1 MTVKEVV
8 AALKSAKT
16 IVLGYGANAVP
27 FNKDDMLVMDAYGGY
42 IVDEI
47 KALEGDYYEVNIAM
61 RPVKAGDM

>member
-16 IVLGYGANAVP
+16 IVLGYGANSVP
-27 FNKDDMLVMDAYGGY
+27 FSKDDMLMMDAYGGY

-47 KALEGDYYEVNIAM
+47 KAFEDDYYEINIAM
-61 RPVKAGDM
+61 RPIKAGEM